1 MRRFLIFTVAVVT
14 MLPALPAAADAV
26 DSAVNGTRSGWLPN
40 RAELEQVANA
50 SAARQAAA
58 GAISHASLSPVTGIC
73 SSAGEIVGAGPSVQ
87 SVFDLFLKSATH
99 RQLLLSN
106 AWTAM
111 GTGAVNGSDGKIYI
125 SVIFCTEFQPSGG
138 SAPSA
143 PPPPAPTS
151 SPARSGVVA
160 AAPRVVAPPPPPVA
174 AFGDVFFR
182 LFTGELDDLWTAI
195 TVTASSNAP
204 GLAPTPF
211 LSVEYWSVA
220 TAPALS

>member
-40 RAELEQVANA
+40 RSELEQVANA

-58 GAISHASLSPVTGIC
+58 GAISHASLAPVTGIC

-87 SVFDLFLKSATH
+87 SVFDLFLKSPTH
-99 RQLLLSN
+99 RQLLLSP

-111 GTGAVNGSDGKIYI
+111 GTGAVNGADGKIYI
-125 SVIFCTEFQPSGG
+125 AVVFCTEFQPSGG
-138 SAPSA
+138 TPPAAPAPAPAAPSGGS
-143 PPPPAPTS
+143 TQT
-151 SPARSGVVA
+151 A
-160 AAPRVVAPPPPPVA
+160 AAPRIPVAPPPPPIA
-174 AFGDVFFR
+174 AFQDVFYR
-182 LFTGELDDLWTAI
+182 LFTGELDDMWT

-204 GLAPTPF
+204 ALAPTPF
-211 LSVEYWSVA
+211 LSVEFWSVA